1 MKPINRYFVRLL
13 PAVTVLWLL
22 AMQGMPCV
30 RACTSAI
37 VRADAT
43 RDGRT
48 LLWKHRDTGHA
59 HNFVERVEKTDS
71 TLAFVAL
78 FNAGDVRLQES
89 WVGFNEAG
97 FAVMNTASYNLAPD
111 TARVRDR
118 EGLIMARALA
128 TCRSVADFTSML
140 DSAISCG
147 TMGVQAN
154 FGVVDASGAGAYIEA
169 TDHAYKV
176 FPLADAPDGL
186 LVRSNYSYSGGS
198 EGKLGV
204 CRHDNA
210 VKLLAI
216 PVKEKNICPET
227 FTEHLSRSFYD
238 SGAGIDRLENG
249 EMHPA
254 DEGNMIP
261 RRSSSASVVI
271 EGCLPGENPAEATVM
286 WVALGFPAASHVEAV
301 TLDSI
306 PAMLRPVGKEFRSPL
321 STEVNRRRDRTFTR
335 RNKRGKWLFNMDY
348 LRPIMQTERKLSAE
362 NYRKGRLRRAMRT
375 SSTREEAKTDN

>member
-59 HNFVERVEKTDS
+59 HNFVERVERTDS
-71 TLAFVAL
+71 TFAFVAL

-111 TARVRDR
+111 TARVRDC

-128 TCRSVADFTSML
+128 TCRSVVDFTSML

-186 LVRSNYSYSGGS
+186 LVRSNYSYSGDE

-210 VKLLAI
+210 VKLLAA
-216 PVKEKNICPET
+216 PVKERNICPET

-271 EGCLPGENPAEATVM
+271 EGCRPGENPAEATVM

-335 RNKRGKWLFNMDY
+335 KNKRGKWLFNMDY

-362 NYRKGRLRRAMRT
+362 NYREGRLRREMRT
-375 SSTREEAKTDN
+375 GSTREEAKTDN

>member
-71 TLAFVAL
+71 SLAFVAL

-169 TDHAYKV
+169 TDHAYQV

-186 LVRSNYSYSGGS
+186 LVRSNYSYSGGE

-210 VKLLAI
+210 VKLLAA
-216 PVKEKNICPET
+216 PVKERNICPET

-271 EGCLPGENPAEATVM
+271 EGCRPGENPAEATVM

-362 NYRKGRLRRAMRT
+362 NYREGRLRRAMRT
-375 SSTREEAKTDN
+375 GSTREEAKTDN

>member
-1 MKPINRYFVRLL
+1 MFLLCLFV
-13 PAVTVLWLL
+13 V
-22 AMQGMPCV
+22 QGMPYV

-78 FNAGDVRLQES
+78 FNAGDVRLQEA

-118 EGLIMARALA
+118 EGVIMARALA

-186 LVRSNYSYSGGS
+186 LVRSNYSYSGGD

-210 VKLLAI
+210 VKLLAT
-216 PVKEKNICPET
+216 PVKERNISPET
-227 FTEHLSRSFYD
+227 FTENLSRSFYD
-238 SGAGIDRLENG
+238 SSAGIDRMEGN
-249 EMHPA
+249 ERHPA

-271 EGCLPGENPAEATVM
+271 EGCRPGENPADATVM
-286 WVALGFPAASHVEAV
+286 WVALGFPTASHVEAV

-306 PAMLRPVGKEFRSPL
+306 PAMLRPEGKEFRSPF

-335 RNKRGKWLFNMDY
+335 KNKRGKWLFNMDY
-348 LRPIMQTERKLSAE
+348 LRPLMQTERKLSEE
-362 NYRKGRLRRAMRT
+362 NYRKGRLRREKRT
-375 SSTREEAKTDN
+375 GSTREEAKTDK

>member
-186 LVRSNYSYSGGS
+186 LVRSNYSYSGGE

-210 VKLLAI
+210 VKLLAT
-216 PVKEKNICPET
+216 PVKERNISPET

-271 EGCLPGENPAEATVM
+271 EACRPGENPAEATVM

-362 NYRKGRLRRAMRT
+362 NYRKGRLRREIRT
-375 SSTREEAKTDN
+375 GSTREEAKTDN